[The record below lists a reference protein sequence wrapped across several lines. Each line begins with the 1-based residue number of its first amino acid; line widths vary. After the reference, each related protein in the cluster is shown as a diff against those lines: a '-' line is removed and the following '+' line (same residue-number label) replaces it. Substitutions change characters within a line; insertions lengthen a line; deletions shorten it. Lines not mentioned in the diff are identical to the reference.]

1 MRMSDKLQETLIKS
15 EVTHQLADLA
25 NDRREHKSLSPNPL
39 PEGEGVKAVSNK
51 LQFVVQVRQANK
63 ACRISN

>member
-15 EVTHQLADLA
+15 EVTHQLAVVLDLSPFSLWEKGRGKGDLA

-39 PEGEGVKAVSNK
+39 PEGE
-51 LQFVVQVRQANK
+51 
-63 ACRISN
+63 